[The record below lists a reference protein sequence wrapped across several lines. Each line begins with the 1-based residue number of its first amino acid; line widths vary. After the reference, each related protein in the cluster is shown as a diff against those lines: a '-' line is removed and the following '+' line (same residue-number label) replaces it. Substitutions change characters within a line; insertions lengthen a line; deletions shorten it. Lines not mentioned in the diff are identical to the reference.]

1 MPAFAPATL
10 TTQRLQLRCLRA
22 ADVPAL
28 YRMFS
33 DPDAMR
39 YWSSA
44 PWDSTQQAEAYLAA
58 AVAGYDSGELLRMGV
73 EVDGALAGVINLY
86 SFHRQN
92 RRCDIGYMLD
102 RAFWGQGYM
111 QEAMAALIDYAFREL
126 RLHRIEADIDPRNT
140 ASAKLLKSLHFVH
153 EGHMRE
159 RWIINGEIC
168 DTDFFGLLHSDW
180 LAAR

>member
-1 MPAFAPATL
+1 MPAFAPFTL
-10 TTQRLQLRCLRA
+10 SAPRLQLRFLSP

-28 YRMFS
+28 YRMYS
-33 DPDAMR
+33 DPEAMR
-39 YWSSA
+39 YWSGA
-44 PWDSTQQAEAYLAA
+44 PWDDLQQAEDYFAA
-58 AVAGYDSGELLRMGV
+58 ARAGYESGELLRMGV
-73 EVDGALAGVINLY
+73 EVDGQLAGIINLY

-111 QEAMAALIDYAFREL
+111 QEAMAALIDYAFRVL

-159 RWIINGEIC
+159 RWIVNGEIC
-168 DTDFFGLLHSDW
+168 DTDFFGLLRSDW
-180 LAAR
+180 SAAR

>member
-1 MPAFAPATL
+1 MPAFAPFTLSAPRLELRSL
-10 TTQRLQLRCLRA
+10 TT
-22 ADVPAL
+22 ADAPAVYAL
-28 YRMFS
+28 FS
-33 DPDAMR
+33 DPEAMR

-44 PWDSTQQAEAYLAA
+44 PWDNPQQANDYIAGVL
-58 AVAGYDSGELLRMGV
+58 AGYEDGEWLCMGV
-73 EVDGALAGVINLY
+73 QVEGQLAGVINLY

-92 RRCDIGYMLD
+92 RRCDIGYMLG
-102 RAFWGQGYM
+102 RAFWGKGYM
-111 QEAMAALIDYAFREL
+111 REALATLIDYAFRVL

-159 RWIINGEIC
+159 RWIVNGEIC
-168 DTDFFGLLHSDW
+168 DTDFFGLLRSDW

>member
-1 MPAFAPATL
+1 MPAFAPFTL
-10 TTQRLQLRCLRA
+10 SAPRLELRSLGPEDA
-22 ADVPAL
+22 PAVFKL
-28 YRMFS
+28 FS

-44 PWDSTQQAEAYLAA
+44 PWEQLQQAHDYIASTL
-58 AVAGYDSGELLRMGV
+58 AGYESGEHLRMGL
-73 EVDGALAGVINLY
+73 DIGGQLAGVIHLY
-86 SFHRQN
+86 GFNRQN
-92 RRCDIGYMLD
+92 RRCEIGYMLG
-102 RAFWGQGYM
+102 REFWGRGYM
-111 QEAMAALIDYAFREL
+111 QEGMAALIDHAFRVL

-168 DTDFFGLLHSDW
+168 DTDYFGLLRSDW
-180 LAAR
+180 LAER